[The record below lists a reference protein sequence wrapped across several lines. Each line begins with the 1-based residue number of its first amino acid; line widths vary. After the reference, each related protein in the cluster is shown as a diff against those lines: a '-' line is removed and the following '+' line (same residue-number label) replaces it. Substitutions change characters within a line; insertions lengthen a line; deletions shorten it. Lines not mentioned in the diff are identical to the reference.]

1 MNYKSKETLGIIFA
15 IIAYFSFSIL
25 DAIQKSA
32 VLYYSIFQLLFIK
45 YIFVLLLSI
54 LEARRTKNITFYR
67 SNNLKLQITRSL
79 LSVLESGFF
88 VLSFK
93 YLSLANAHSI
103 GALSPIIVVVLSV
116 FILNEKVSIKT
127 WVAIFIGFI
136 GVLIVIR
143 PGSDVFSV
151 KSLIPLIAAFFLGL
165 YQIATKKMTEYDSP
179 EVSLFYS
186 SLVGIFITSIMTFFF
201 WQPVNLKSLWFFL
214 PIGIFFSLGIY
225 FQILALKN
233 ARASII
239 QPFHYTLIFWAIIFG
254 FFFYKDTPDLFTFLG
269 AIIITTSGIF
279 VINQTSKDNL
289 NV

>member
-67 SNNLKLQITRSL
+67 SNNLKLQIIRSL
-79 LSVLESGFF
+79 LSILESGFF

-103 GALSPIIVVVLSV
+103 GALAPIIIVVLSV

-136 GVLIVIR
+136 GVLIIIR
-143 PGSDVFSV
+143 PASDVFSL
-151 KSLIPLIAAFFLGL
+151 KSLIPLLAAFFLGL
-165 YQIATKKMTEYDSP
+165 YQIATKKISEYDTP

-186 SLVGIFITSIMTFFF
+186 SLVGIFITSIMAFYF
-201 WQPVNLKSLWFFL
+201 WQPVNINSLIFFL
-214 PIGIFFSLGIY
+214 PIGLFFSLGIY
-225 FQILALKN
+225 FQILALNN
-233 ARASII
+233 AKASII

-254 FFFYKDTPDLFTFLG
+254 YFFYNDVPDLYTIIG
-269 AIIITTSGIF
+269 ALIITVSGIF
-279 VINQTSKDNL
+279 VINQKSRR
-289 NV
+289 

>member
-45 YIFVLLLSI
+45 YVFVLLLSI
-54 LEARRTKNITFYR
+54 LEARRKKNITFYR
-67 SNNLKLQITRSL
+67 SNNLKLQIIRSL
-79 LSVLESGFF
+79 LSILESGFF

-103 GALSPIIVVVLSV
+103 GALAPIIIVVLSV

-151 KSLIPLIAAFFLGL
+151 KSFIPLIAAFFLGL
-165 YQIATKKMTEYDSP
+165 YQIATKKMTEYDAP

-186 SLVGIFITSIMTFFF
+186 SLVGIFITSIITFFF

-254 FFFYKDTPDLFTFLG
+254 FFFYEDIPDLFTILG

-279 VINQTSKDNL
+279 VINQTSKR
-289 NV
+289 

>member
-1 MNYKSKETLGIIFA
+1 MNYKSKETIGIIFA

-32 VLYYSIFQLLFIK
+32 VLYYSIFQLMFVK
-45 YIFVLLLSI
+45 YTFVFLLSI
-54 LEARRTKNITFYR
+54 LEARRTKKINFYKT
-67 SNNLKLQITRSL
+67 NNFKLQIIRSL
-79 LSVLESGFF
+79 LSILESACF

-103 GALSPIIVVVLSV
+103 GALAPIIIVVLSV
-116 FILNEKVSIKT
+116 FILNEKVSLKT

-136 GVLIVIR
+136 GVLIIIR
-143 PGSDVFSV
+143 PASDVFSIN
-151 KSLIPLIAAFFLGL
+151 SFIPLLAAFFLGL
-165 YQIATKKMTEYDSP
+165 YQVATKKITEYDAP

-186 SLVGIFITSIMTFFF
+186 SLVGIVITSIMALYF
-201 WQPVNLKSLWFFL
+201 WQPVNFNSLYFFV
-214 PIGIFFSLGIY
+214 PIGLFFSLGIY

-254 FFFYKDTPDLFTFLG
+254 FFFYDDVPDLFTIIG

-279 VINQTSKDNL
+279 VINQTSKK
-289 NV
+289 

>member
-1 MNYKSKETLGIIFA
+1 MIYKTKERLGIIFE
-15 IIAYFSFSIL
+15 IISYFSFSIL

-54 LEARRTKNITFYR
+54 LEARRTKNISFYR
-67 SNNLKLQITRSL
+67 SNNLKLQIIRSL
-79 LSVLESGFF
+79 LSILESGFF

-103 GALSPIIVVVLSV
+103 GALAPIIIVVLSV
-116 FILNEKVSIKT
+116 FILNEKVSAKT
-127 WVAIFIGFI
+127 WIAIFIGFI

-165 YQIATKKMTEYDSP
+165 YQIATKKTTEYDSP

-201 WQPVNLKSLWFFL
+201 WQHVNLKSLWFFL

-254 FFFYKDTPDLFTFLG
+254 FFFYEDIPDLFTILG
-269 AIIITTSGIF
+269 AIIITISGIF
-279 VINQTSKDNL
+279 VINQTSKR
-289 NV
+289 